1 MFYVRIDY
9 QFKTSELKN
18 AYVGWANSSM
28 VKVLLEWTGNV
39 HFFQFPV
46 RWSVKE
52 ALPSGWGVARL
63 NFKTSRVGVYKCFMS
78 LSESERSLFW
88 KWTLVARLNF
98 RTSRIGVYKCFMSLS
113 ESERKFLVFVGILEK
128 GIEMRSKETIT
139 IVQFLSY
146 YVERIEHLYIAIHNW
161 VIHVQHFK
169 TTPVTDLINR
179 EGTVV
184 YSVRAVGRSVV
195 RLPASCS
202 LHCRQRRVAYKKL
215 KSGSHCPSSPIVG
228 TTIIMLAGDWK
239 PCDVLTSRS
248 WRCSIF
254 ELVAS
259 RYI

>member
-1 MFYVRIDY
+1 MV
-9 QFKTSELKN
+9 LKRGP
-18 AYVGWANSSM
+18 AVG
-28 VKVLLEWTGNV
+28 VG
-39 HFFQFPV
+39 
-46 RWSVKE
+46 
-52 ALPSGWGVARL
+52 GGGGVARL
-63 NFKTSRVGVYKCFMS
+63 NFKKYRG
-78 LSESERSLFW
+78 
-88 KWTLVARLNF
+88 
-98 RTSRIGVYKCFMSLS
+98 GVYKCFMSLS
-113 ESERKFLVFVGILEK
+113 ESERKFVVFVEILEK
-128 GIEMRSKETIT
+128 GIEICCTETIT
-139 IVQFLSY
+139 IVQFLGY

-179 EGTVV
+179 EDTVV
-184 YSVRAVGRSVV
+184 YCVRTVGRSVI

-202 LHCRQRRVAYKKL
+202 LHRRQRHVSYKKL

-239 PCDVLTSRS
+239 PCHVLTSRS